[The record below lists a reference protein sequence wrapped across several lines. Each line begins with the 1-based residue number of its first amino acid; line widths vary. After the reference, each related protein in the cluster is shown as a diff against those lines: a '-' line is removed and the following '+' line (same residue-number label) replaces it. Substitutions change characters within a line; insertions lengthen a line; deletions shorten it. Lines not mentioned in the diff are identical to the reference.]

1 MREQQLVDK
10 FALIRNLRVI
20 LGKIEVRGPEQG
32 QYLHLVDQGLAA
44 LEEGLKQEQTETLFA
59 KMGGAAPLQSENA
72 GG

>member
-32 QYLHLVDQGLAA
+32 QYLYLVDQGLDA

-59 KMGGAAPLQSENA
+59 KPGGAAPLQSENV